1 MPLKLPPS
9 DCALPPLSPPLPLG
23 IRRDKTGKRI
33 CAIDAWRSRSGGG
46 GAPVALEVKASAAV
60 PAKARRARFSARF
73 SARPTIRPR
82 ISVSRARASSA
93 ARRSSPCRPTMS
105 VNTWSK
111 FGSRSG
117 AAGTHAAGPTVPCS
131 ANCVP
136 GPTVP
141 RTANCAPAP
150 SRPAVT
156 ASPAS
161 PRPAVTASRASSP
174 PCGSACCRAHCEG
187 CGGGMA
193 ATRAA
198 VRPGPPEGRE

>member
-9 DCALPPLSPPLPLG
+9 DYALPPLSPPLPLG

-33 CAIDAWRSRSGGG
+33 CAIDARRSRSGGG
-46 GAPVALEVKASAAV
+46 GAPVALEVKADA
-60 PAKARRARFSARF
+60 PASKDRREARF

-117 AAGTHAAGPTVPCS
+117 AAGTHAAGPTLPCS
-131 ANCVP
+131 AHRVP